1 MISNFILVAH
11 GGHGALPGVC
21 HFLSFF
27 FNAQLLKERH
37 QQDSYENR
45 LPIFGQLYEL
55 SPFLM
60 GREENFFPNLV
71 KSIN

>member
-27 FNAQLLKERH
+27 FLNAQLFKERH
-37 QQDSYENR
+37 QQDSYEKLSPN
-45 LPIFGQLYEL
+45 FGQSYEL
-55 SPFLM
+55 
-60 GREENFFPNLV
+60 R
-71 KSIN
+71 

>member
-1 MISNFILVAH
+1 VAH
-11 GGHGALPGVC
+11 GGDGALPGVC

-27 FNAQLLKERH
+27 LLFFSNAQLLKERH
-37 QQDSYENR
+37 QQDSYEKL

-55 SPFLM
+55 SPFHM
-60 GREENFFPNLV
+60 QQREENFFSNPV